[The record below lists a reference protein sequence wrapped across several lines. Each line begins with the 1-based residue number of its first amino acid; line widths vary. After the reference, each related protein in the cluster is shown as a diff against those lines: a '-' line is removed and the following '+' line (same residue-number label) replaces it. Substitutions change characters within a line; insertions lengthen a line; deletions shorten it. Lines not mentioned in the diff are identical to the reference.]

1 MSRYFI
7 ILMTT
12 LFISN
17 AEFVVGKQE
26 ACSAESARQILCCRH
41 REFWQ
46 PLASARSVEHA
57 SGLVIKR

>member
-1 MSRYFI
+1 
-7 ILMTT
+7 MTT

-46 PLASARSVEHA
+46 ALASARSVEHA